1 MSFCGFGAFN
11 AILYSSHVLQ
21 PSLLSARP
29 FLNKCFEGINRVT
42 FTQGSTK
49 GLELTHMISSE
60 KETVALIDP
69 VYPESGRNKGNVE
82 MWLLELQASMRK
94 SLKIIT
100 ADSIEKYPHS
110 LRTDFILKF
119 PAQVVLAA
127 TQLYWTSDGT

>member
-1 MSFCGFGAFN
+1 
-11 AILYSSHVLQ
+11 
-21 PSLLSARP
+21 
-29 FLNKCFEGINRVT
+29 
-42 FTQGSTK
+42 
-49 GLELTHMISSE
+49 MISSE

-69 VYPESGRNKGNVE
+69 IYPESGRNKGNVE

-110 LRTDFILKF
+110 LRTEFILKF

-127 TQLYWTSDGT
+127 TQLYWTSEGT